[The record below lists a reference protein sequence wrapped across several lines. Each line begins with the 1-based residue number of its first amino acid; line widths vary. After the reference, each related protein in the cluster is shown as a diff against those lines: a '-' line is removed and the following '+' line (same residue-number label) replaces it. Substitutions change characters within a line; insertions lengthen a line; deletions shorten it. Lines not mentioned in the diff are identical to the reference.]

1 MEKMKKKGNLIFLNN
16 FSFFDFFGKN
26 VITYARCTPNPLRKI
41 KKCFDKSLN
50 ILQFLFA
57 NNEISSTQF
66 RTGLLQDDQIR
77 KEIYEEFIKQL
88 ISRQMQTLV
97 NTFGNSY
104 SILSIWSLEKGIF
117 LCQSMKLRKSNL
129 IRTRHILLFLQ
140 P

>member
-1 MEKMKKKGNLIFLNN
+1 MKKKGTLIFLNN

-26 VITYARCTPNPLRKI
+26 VITQARCTPNLLIKI
-41 KKCFDKSLN
+41 KKCFDNSIN
-50 ILQFLFA
+50 ILQFSF
-57 NNEISSTQF
+57 NNNQISSTQF

-88 ISRQMQTLV
+88 ISRQMQTLE
-97 NTFGNSY
+97 NTFGNLY

>member
-1 MEKMKKKGNLIFLNN
+1 MKKKGNLIFLNS
-16 FSFFDFFGKN
+16 FSYFDFFGKN
-26 VITYARCTPNPLRKI
+26 VITSERCTSNLLRKI
-41 KKCFDKSLN
+41 KKLFDKSIN
-50 ILQFLFA
+50 ILQFSF
-57 NNEISSTQF
+57 NNNQISSTQF
-66 RTGLLQDDQIR
+66 RTGLLKDDQIR

-88 ISRQMQTLV
+88 ISRQIQTLE
-97 NTFGNSY
+97 NTFGNLY

>member
-1 MEKMKKKGNLIFLNN
+1 MKKKGNLIFLNS
-16 FSFFDFFGKN
+16 FSYFDFFGKN
-26 VITYARCTPNPLRKI
+26 VITSEICTSNLLRKI
-41 KKCFDKSLN
+41 KKLFDKSIN
-50 ILQFLFA
+50 ILQFSF
-57 NNEISSTQF
+57 NNNQISSTQF

-88 ISRQMQTLV
+88 ISRQMQTLE
-97 NTFGNSY
+97 NTFGNLY
-104 SILSIWSLEKGIF
+104 SISSIWSLEKGIF